1 MKTKIYSIITTFF
14 FVCLGLKAANIVT
27 MNKPEIILASSKSDN
42 ENISIEKVELT
53 DTATILSIK
62 YTKDPGSSLYIGKH
76 IRLIGQDEK
85 SYALRSA
92 EGIEIAKTTTVP
104 KSGSLEYRLF
114 FEPMPKNT
122 HYFDFLQKFPDT
134 YNIFGIHD
142 SSYKMSFP
150 AISSYDTKSEAI
162 ISTEEFFKS
171 GIGTLIVNN
180 QNANSLVSPFW
191 PDNYIC
197 TPFMLKTLTDSSEEV
212 KGNFKIQTFKINTNY
227 SHFSTMEP
235 SIEFLQPFTFFIKP
249 GKTTEV
255 TIYNNGEVKFS
266 KFSPMGNLCTMLTWF
281 RCFWWDKVE
290 SKIGYL
296 VKRFHLMPEEI
307 HALQRL
313 IDKNKIVKKIYEGNE
328 DDVEDYAIKGNFVK
342 KKVCDFYPLR
352 KLQPNDLTYQYW
364 SMEGYLMISSY
375 EEVLI
380 QLFANN
386 KRQILKKDELAL
398 VKKFAEADK
407 QIFQSDRSS
416 TLLQLLL
423 LDKSSLSHAYAE
435 YCAYPE
441 KSDFNQMI
449 ELYHNL
455 IWDKQIRRLFDAQLD
470 EIRKSEN
477 KDKVKTL
484 DIFDENTQAK

>member
-85 SYALRSA
+85 SYELRSA

-171 GIGTLIVNN
+171 GIGKHQGFNLLYQGLTFLKLQQRNKSFNFFSQFIKVIFYRFSNKDLIIGS
-180 QNANSLVSPFW
+180 Q
-191 PDNYIC
+191 
-197 TPFMLKTLTDSSEEV
+197 
-212 KGNFKIQTFKINTNY
+212 GQTF
-227 SHFSTMEP
+227 
-235 SIEFLQPFTFFIKP
+235 FLQ
-249 GKTTEV
+249 
-255 TIYNNGEVKFS
+255 
-266 KFSPMGNLCTMLTWF
+266 
-281 RCFWWDKVE
+281 
-290 SKIGYL
+290 
-296 VKRFHLMPEEI
+296 
-307 HALQRL
+307 
-313 IDKNKIVKKIYEGNE
+313 
-328 DDVEDYAIKGNFVK
+328 
-342 KKVCDFYPLR
+342 
-352 KLQPNDLTYQYW
+352 
-364 SMEGYLMISSY
+364 
-375 EEVLI
+375 
-380 QLFANN
+380 
-386 KRQILKKDELAL
+386 
-398 VKKFAEADK
+398 
-407 QIFQSDRSS
+407 
-416 TLLQLLL
+416 
-423 LDKSSLSHAYAE
+423 
-435 YCAYPE
+435 
-441 KSDFNQMI
+441 
-449 ELYHNL
+449 
-455 IWDKQIRRLFDAQLD
+455 
-470 EIRKSEN
+470 
-477 KDKVKTL
+477 
-484 DIFDENTQAK
+484 